1 MHNLGKK
8 FIVSLVALFILIS
21 GISTVSAITIQNEK
35 PVEIE
40 DETPVTTET
49 VTLLKFGVDGM
60 VEPVKIKIQL
70 KEGEKLNDLVEEKC
84 EELLLND
91 PEFKGIFDKN
101 STTNITSIVKSRGRG
116 FHLKLTPSIKW
127 PMRIDIFPLLPP
139 YIFRSIKIPIIFC
152 KYPRDSRAFTT
163 VTPLLTGEANT
174 TEGPHSVTCV
184 GFYGFKW
191 WLGHVSFSGFLL
203 RQGFVGFSLGTTVKK
218 L

>member
-49 VTLLKFGVDGM
+49 VTLLKFGVDGS
-60 VEPVKIKIQL
+60 VKPVKVEIEL
-70 KEGEKLNDLVEEKC
+70 KEGENLNDLVEEKC
-84 EELLLND
+84 EELILND
-91 PEFKGIFDKN
+91 PEFQSLLDEN
-101 STTNITSIVKSRGRG
+101 TTRNIASMVRSRGRG
-116 FHLKLTPSIKW
+116 FHLKLTPVYRWVMKF
-127 PMRIDIFPLLPP
+127 DLFPLLPP

-191 WLGHVSFSGFLL
+191 WLGHISLSGFLL
-203 RQGFVGFSLGTTVKK
+203 RQGFVGFSLTTKVTK